1 MTQQYIH
8 ALALGLDPAWRRRT
22 DAERHSD
29 AAAFAA
35 VVDAPDVRTFTYSMV
50 GLEPGTDLL
59 IWRLA
64 DSLDALEK
72 AAAIAL
78 RTGVGRWF
86 TVRQSFLGL
95 IGDSQYVARPTR
107 QEQSLFDGD
116 RARYLVVY
124 PFTKSTE
131 WYLLSKDV
139 RQGVMNGHMKVGH
152 QYPQVRQLLAYSFG
166 LDDQDFVVAYETD
179 DLPAFG
185 ALVRDLR
192 GTESRRSTV
201 RDTPILTGIHRP
213 IREIL
218 ALLGADEVDL
228 PTAADRRR
236 IPADA
241 APHAVA
247 PADAVAPDAATSD
260 EAPFRIPEPVR

>member
-1 MTQQYIH
+1 MSHQYIH
-8 ALALGLDPAWRRRT
+8 ALAVGLDPAWRRRADDDRQA
-22 DAERHSD
+22 DAT
-29 AAAFAA
+29 AFAN
-35 VVDAPDVRTFTYSMV
+35 VLDRPDVRTFTYYMV

-59 IWRLA
+59 VWRLA
-64 DSLDALEK
+64 DSLDALEE

-78 RTGVGRWF
+78 RTGIGRWF

-95 IGDSQYVARPTR
+95 IGESQYVARPTR

-131 WYLLSKDV
+131 WYLLSKEV
-139 RQGVMNGHMKVGH
+139 RQSVMNGHMKVGH
-152 QYPQVRQLLAYSFG
+152 AYPQVRQLLAYSFG

-201 RDTPILTGIHRP
+201 RDTPILAGIHRP

-218 ALLGADEVDL
+218 ALLGADEAGL
-228 PTAADRRR
+228 PAPAGRRPVGADDTPDRRY
-236 IPADA
+236 D
-241 APHAVA
+241 
-247 PADAVAPDAATSD
+247 
-260 EAPFRIPEPVR
+260 RIPEPVR